1 MSYQKQNFKTG
12 DTLYASQLNI
22 MEDGIINAENL
33 AIEAAANMEKG
44 TGKGSSQQLQ
54 NQESGVTEGYFNF
67 VDKNPAAI
75 DADPSLNVELK
86 YGAVGDYSASL
97 GGKSTA
103 IGKRALSEGT
113 TTVAKGAY
121 SHAEGNAT
129 VALGANAHAEGA
141 ITTAFGSTSHAEGQN
156 TQAKGENSHA
166 EGMSTITEGRGS
178 HSEGFATQAKG
189 NYSHAEGCGSQA
201 LHDESHA
208 SGYYTKTGM
217 PMQTVCGAYNVGR
230 DNTFFEIG
238 NGNKTKSENAFEVY
252 TDNTI
257 GIKYQGKTY
266 SLQKILEALNAFG
279 SNSIID

>member
-1 MSYQKQNFKTG
+1 MSYQKQGFYSGG
-12 DTLYASQLNI
+12 DLYASQLEA
-22 MEDGIINAENL
+22 MEDGIINAEKL
-33 AIEAAANMEKG
+33 AMEGAAGAANMEKG
-44 TGKGSSQQLQ
+44 TGVGATQQLPD
-54 NQESGVTEGYFNF
+54 GVAEGFDF
-67 VDKNPAAI
+67 TDKNANATTYDGTLTGIIP
-75 DADPSLNVELK
+75 
-86 YGAVGDYSASL
+86 YGATGEFASAFGGKASAQGKRSMAQGTTTIAKGDYSHS
-97 GGKSTA
+97 
-103 IGKRALSEGT
+103 
-113 TTVAKGAY
+113 
-121 SHAEGNAT
+121 EGNAT

-141 ITTAFGSTSHAEGQN
+141 ITTAFGSTSHAEGQG

-166 EGMSTITEGRGS
+166 EGMLTITEGHGS
-178 HSEGFATQAKG
+178 HSEGFGTKAKG

-217 PMQTVCGAYNVGR
+217 PMQTVCGAYNIGR
-230 DNTFFEIG
+230 SNTFFEIG

-279 SNSIID
+279 SGSIID